1 MKSFENAK
9 VLPTAGA
16 AVSFDIE
23 KKGGEVHATNVQ
35 STKRYTGKVK
45 LIKENENYGFVI
57 CEVRATWSRCY
68 TATQTASN

>member
-57 CEVRATWSRCY
+57 CEVRAT
-68 TATQTASN
+68 